1 MKKINWLTTIA
12 LCAVLLNFAAGCSN
26 GGLSGSGQADSSA
39 GHSENTSAAATT
51 ILPSPSTENAYG
63 GGTGNPAGAD
73 NGKDNSASAE
83 NVPAE
88 FNIPSITIAV
98 GERHAFSVRGWTANN
113 PAARAFYVSENAVI
127 GERPG
132 HDDLIIFYNGST
144 YTIPVTVTAQKQ
156 AEAEGKEET
165 SKAPVWMKQAL
176 EPNASV
182 WADGVNAL
190 AGLGDIWVEEEGSG
204 FFNVLK
210 TAYALTADER
220 AGKSSDAN
228 FCYGAAAANL
238 VHWWEK
244 ANQKPTSYKLKGDYT
259 TGYMESSVYNMFL
272 KKYNNGSGGDER
284 QPLYD
289 YFTDTT
295 GTKQTDSPRYVY
307 TFGGDNAFDAFCK
320 RMAWIYK
327 SHGTAAITYYDQRFP
342 SFRGKHIVNVWGYE
356 TDSSG
361 KISYVWIGDS
371 NMGDSN
377 EKPLRNSRLY
387 KCQVTYGADNLVY
400 LHHRGV
406 SNMLESMT
414 AVFKELTEE

>member
-1 MKKINWLTTIA
+1 MYFYEKINWLTTIA
-12 LCAVLLNFAAGCSN
+12 LCVVLLNFAAGCSN
-26 GGLSGSGQADSSA
+26 VGLSGSVQADSSA
-39 GHSENTSAAATT
+39 GHSEN
-51 ILPSPSTENAYG
+51 AYG
-63 GGTGNPAGAD
+63 GGTGNSAGP
-73 NGKDNSASAE
+73 DNSTSAE

-113 PAARAFYVSENAVI
+113 PNARAFYVSDNAVI
-127 GERPG
+127 GQKSG
-132 HDDLIIFYNGST
+132 DDDLIISYNGST
-144 YTIPVTVTAQKQ
+144 YTIPVTVTEKKQ
-156 AEAEGKEET
+156 AEAEVEVEEET
-165 SKAPVWMKQAL
+165 RKDPVWMKQAL
-176 EPNASV
+176 EPNAFV
-182 WADGVNAL
+182 WADGVNAP
-190 AGLGDIWVEEEGSG
+190 AELGDIWVEDEGSG

-220 AGKSSDAN
+220 TGKRSDAN

-244 ANQKPTSYKLKGDYT
+244 ANQGSTSYKLNGDYT
-259 TGYMESSVYNMFL
+259 TGYMESAVYNMFL
-272 KKYNNGSGGDER
+272 RKYNNGSGGDET

-295 GTKQTDSPRYVY
+295 ETKQTDSPRYVY
-307 TFGGDNAFDAFCK
+307 TFGADNAFDAFCK

-327 SHGTAAITYYDQRFP
+327 SHGTAAITYHDGRI
-342 SFRGKHIVNVWGYE
+342 SGKHIVNVWGYE
-356 TDSSG
+356 TDLSG

-377 EKPLRNSRLY
+377 MKPLRNSRLY

-406 SNMLESMT
+406 SNRLESMT

>member
-182 WADGVNAL
+182 WADGVNAT
-190 AGLGDIWVEEEGSG
+190 AGLGSIWVEGEGSG

-210 TAYALTADER
+210 TAYALTADEG
-220 AGKSSDAN
+220 AGKRSDAN

-238 VHWWEK
+238 VHWWEQ
-244 ANQKPTSYKLKGDYT
+244 ANQGSTSYKLNGDYT

-272 KKYNNGSGGDER
+272 RKYNNGSGGDET

-289 YFTDTT
+289 YFTDKT
-295 GTKQTDSPRYVY
+295 GTKQTDSLRYVY
-307 TFGGDNAFDAFCK
+307 TFGADNAFDAFGK

-327 SHGTAAITYYDQRFP
+327 SHGTAAITYHDGRI
-342 SFRGKHIVNVWGYE
+342 SGKHIVNVWGYE

-377 EKPLRNSRLY
+377 MKPLRNSRLY

-406 SNMLESMT
+406 SNRLESMT

>member
-26 GGLSGSGQADSSA
+26 VGLSGSVQADSSA
-39 GHSENTSAAATT
+39 GHSEN
-51 ILPSPSTENAYG
+51 AYG
-63 GGTGNPAGAD
+63 GGTGNSAGAD
-73 NGKDNSASAE
+73 NSAAAE

-113 PAARAFYVSENAVI
+113 PNARAFYVSDNAVI
-127 GERPG
+127 GQKSG
-132 HDDLIIFYNGST
+132 DDDLIISYNGST
-144 YTIPVTVTAQKQ
+144 YTIPVTVTEKKQ
-156 AEAEGKEET
+156 AEAEVEEET
-165 SKAPVWMKQAL
+165 RKDPVWMKQAL

-182 WADGVNAL
+182 WADGVNVP
-190 AGLGDIWVEEEGSG
+190 AGLGDIWVEDEGSG

-220 AGKSSDAN
+220 TGKRSDAN

-244 ANQKPTSYKLKGDYT
+244 ANQGSTSYTLNGDYT
-259 TGYMESSVYNMFL
+259 TGYMESNVYNTFL
-272 KKYNNGSGGDER
+272 GKYNNGSGGDER
-284 QPLYD
+284 EPLYG
-289 YFTDTT
+289 YFTDRT

-307 TFGGDNAFDAFCK
+307 TFGADNAFDAFCK
-320 RMAWIYK
+320 QMAWIYK
-327 SHGTAAITYYDQRFP
+327 SHGTAAITYYDGRI
-342 SFRGKHIVNVWGYE
+342 SGKHIVNVWGYE

-371 NMGDSN
+371 NMGNSN
-377 EKPLRNSRLY
+377 MKPLRNSRLY
-387 KCQVTYGADNLVY
+387 KCQVTYGADNAVY

-406 SNMLESMT
+406 SNRLESMT

>member
-12 LCAVLLNFAAGCSN
+12 LCVVLLNFAAGCSN
-26 GGLSGSGQADSSA
+26 VGLSGSVQADSSA
-39 GHSENTSAAATT
+39 GHSEN
-51 ILPSPSTENAYG
+51 AYG
-63 GGTGNPAGAD
+63 GGTGNSAGP
-73 NGKDNSASAE
+73 DNSASAE

-98 GERHAFSVRGWTANN
+98 GERHAFSVRGWTAYN
-113 PAARAFYVSENAVI
+113 PNARAFYVSENAVI
-127 GERPG
+127 GEHLG
-132 HDDLIIFYNGST
+132 HDDLNILYNGST
-144 YTIPVTVTAQKQ
+144 YTIPVTVTEKKQ
-156 AEAEGKEET
+156 AEAEVEVEEEMR
-165 SKAPVWMKQAL
+165 KDPVWMKQAL

-182 WADGVNAL
+182 WADGVNAP
-190 AGLGDIWVEEEGSG
+190 AELGIFWVEDEDSG

-210 TAYALTADER
+210 TAYALTPDEH
-220 AGKSSDAN
+220 AGKYSDAN

-244 ANQKPTSYKLKGDYT
+244 ANQGSTSYKLNGDYT

-272 KKYNNGSGGDER
+272 RKYNNGSGGDET

-289 YFTDTT
+289 YFTDKT
-295 GTKQTDSPRYVY
+295 GTKQTDSLRYVY
-307 TFGGDNAFDAFCK
+307 TFGADNAFDAFCK

-327 SHGTAAITYYDQRFP
+327 SHGTAAITYYDARFP

-377 EKPLRNSRLY
+377 MKPLRNSRLY
-387 KCQVTYGADNLVY
+387 KCQVTYGADNAVY

-406 SNMLESMT
+406 SNRLESMT

>member
-1 MKKINWLTTIA
+1 MKKINWLTIA

-73 NGKDNSASAE
+73 NSAAAE

-113 PAARAFYVSENAVI
+113 PAARAFYVSGDAVI
-127 GERPG
+127 GQQTG
-132 HDDLIIFYNGST
+132 HDDLIILYNGST

-182 WADGVNAL
+182 WADGVNAP
-190 AGLGDIWVEEEGSG
+190 AELGDIWLEEEGSG

-210 TAYALTADER
+210 TAYALTADEG
-220 AGKSSDAN
+220 AGKRSDAN

-244 ANQKPTSYKLKGDYT
+244 ANQGSTSYKLNGEYT
-259 TGYMESSVYNMFL
+259 TGYMESAVYNMFL
-272 KKYNNGSGGDER
+272 TKYNNGSGGDER
-284 QPLYD
+284 EPLYG
-289 YFTDTT
+289 YFTDKT

-327 SHGTAAITYYDQRFP
+327 SHGTAAITYHDGRI
-342 SFRGKHIVNVWGYE
+342 SGKHIVNVWGYE
-356 TDSSG
+356 TDSFG

-371 NMGDSN
+371 NMGN
-377 EKPLRNSRLY
+377 LNVQPLRNSRLY
-387 KCQVTYGADNLVY
+387 KRKITYGADNAVY
-400 LHHRGV
+400 LHHRDV
-406 SNMLESMT
+406 SNKLESMT

>member
-12 LCAVLLNFAAGCSN
+12 LCVVLLNFAAGCSN
-26 GGLSGSGQADSSA
+26 VGLSGSVQADSSA
-39 GHSENTSAAATT
+39 GHS
-51 ILPSPSTENAYG
+51 ENAYG

-73 NGKDNSASAE
+73 NSAAAE

-113 PAARAFYVSENAVI
+113 PNARAFYVSDNAVI
-127 GERPG
+127 GQKSG
-132 HDDLIIFYNGST
+132 DDDLIIFYNGST
-144 YTIPVTVTAQKQ
+144 YTIPVTVTEKKQ
-156 AEAEGKEET
+156 AEAEVEVEEET
-165 SKAPVWMKQAL
+165 RKDPVWMKQAL

-182 WADGVNAL
+182 WADGVNAP
-190 AGLGDIWVEEEGSG
+190 AGLESIWVEEEGSG

-210 TAYALTADER
+210 TAYALTLDEHTEKR
-220 AGKSSDAN
+220 SDAN

-244 ANQKPTSYKLKGDYT
+244 ANQGSTSYKLNGDYT

-272 KKYNNGSGGDER
+272 RKYNNGSGGDET

-289 YFTDTT
+289 YFTDKT

-327 SHGTAAITYYDQRFP
+327 SHGTAAITYHDGRI
-342 SFRGKHIVNVWGYE
+342 SGKHIVNVWGYE

-377 EKPLRNSRLY
+377 MKPLRNSRLY

-400 LHHRGV
+400 LHHRDV
-406 SNMLESMT
+406 SNRLESMT

>member
-12 LCAVLLNFAAGCSN
+12 LCVVLLNFAAGCSN
-26 GGLSGSGQADSSA
+26 VGLSGSVQADSSA
-39 GHSENTSAAATT
+39 GHSEN
-51 ILPSPSTENAYG
+51 AYG
-63 GGTGNPAGAD
+63 GGTGNSAGP
-73 NGKDNSASAE
+73 DNSTSAE

-88 FNIPSITIAV
+88 FNIPSITIPV

-113 PAARAFYVSENAVI
+113 PTARAFSVSENAVI
-127 GERPG
+127 GEHPG

-144 YTIPVTVTAQKQ
+144 YTIPVTVTEKKQ
-156 AEAEGKEET
+156 AEAEVEVEEET
-165 SKAPVWMKQAL
+165 RKDPVWMKQAL

-182 WADGVNAL
+182 WADGVNVP
-190 AGLGDIWVEEEGSG
+190 AGLGDIWVEDEDSG

-220 AGKSSDAN
+220 ARKRSDAN

-244 ANQKPTSYKLKGDYT
+244 ANQKPTSYKLNGDYT
-259 TGYMESSVYNMFL
+259 TGYMESAVYNMFL
-272 KKYNNGSGGDER
+272 TKYNNGSGGDET
-284 QPLYD
+284 QLLYN
-289 YFTDTT
+289 YFTEKT
-295 GTKQTDSPRYVY
+295 GTKQTDSLRYVY

-327 SHGTAAITYYDQRFP
+327 SHGTAAITYYDARFP
-342 SFRGKHIVNVWGYE
+342 FFRGKHIVNVWGYE

-371 NMGDSN
+371 NMGNSN
-377 EKPLRNSRLY
+377 VQPLRNSRLY
-387 KCQVTYGADNLVY
+387 KRKITYGADNAVY
-400 LHHRGV
+400 LHHCDV
-406 SNMLESMT
+406 SNKLESMT
-414 AVFKELTEE
+414 AVFKELTEG

>member
-1 MKKINWLTTIA
+1 M
-12 LCAVLLNFAAGCSN
+12 
-26 GGLSGSGQADSSA
+26 
-39 GHSENTSAAATT
+39 
-51 ILPSPSTENAYG
+51 PSPSTENAYG

-182 WADGVNAL
+182 WADGVNAP
-190 AGLGDIWVEEEGSG
+190 AGLESIWVEEEGSG

-210 TAYALTADER
+210 TAYALTADEG
-220 AGKSSDAN
+220 AGKRSDAN

-244 ANQKPTSYKLKGDYT
+244 AKQGSTSYKLNGDYT
-259 TGYMESSVYNMFL
+259 TGYMESSVYDMFL
-272 KKYNNGSGGDER
+272 GKYNNGSGGDET

-327 SHGTAAITYYDQRFP
+327 SHGTAAITYHDGRI
-342 SFRGKHIVNVWGYE
+342 SGKHIVNVWGYE
-356 TDSSG
+356 TDSFG

-371 NMGDSN
+371 NMGN
-377 EKPLRNSRLY
+377 LNVQPLRNSRLY
-387 KCQVTYGADNLVY
+387 KCKITYGADNAVY

-406 SNMLESMT
+406 SNRLESMT

>member
-1 MKKINWLTTIA
+1 MKKINWLTIA

-98 GERHAFSVRGWTANN
+98 GEWHAFSVRGWTANN

-182 WADGVNAL
+182 WADGVNAP
-190 AGLGDIWVEEEGSG
+190 AGLESIWVEEEGSG

-210 TAYALTADER
+210 TAYALTADEG
-220 AGKSSDAN
+220 AGKRSDAN

-244 ANQKPTSYKLKGDYT
+244 ANQKSTSYKRKGEYT
-259 TGYMESSVYNMFL
+259 TGYMESAVYNMFL
-272 KKYNNGSGGDER
+272 TKYNNGSGGDER

-307 TFGGDNAFDAFCK
+307 TFGADNAFDAFCK

-327 SHGTAAITYYDQRFP
+327 SHGTAAITYYDERFP

-371 NMGDSN
+371 NMGNSN
-377 EKPLRNSRLY
+377 MKPLRNSRLY
-387 KCQVTYGADNLVY
+387 KCKITYGADNAVY
-400 LHHRGV
+400 LHHCGV
-406 SNMLESMT
+406 SNRLESMT

>member
-12 LCAVLLNFAAGCSN
+12 LCVVLLNFAAGCSN
-26 GGLSGSGQADSSA
+26 VGLSGSGQADSSA

-98 GERHAFSVRGWTANN
+98 GERHTFSVRGWTANN
-113 PAARAFYVSENAVI
+113 PAARAFYVSGDAVI
-127 GERPG
+127 GQQTG
-132 HDDLIIFYNGST
+132 HDDLIILYNGST

-176 EPNASV
+176 EPNAFV
-182 WADGVNAL
+182 WADGVHAP
-190 AGLGDIWVEEEGSG
+190 AELGNIWVEDEDSG

-210 TAYALTADER
+210 TAYALTADEG
-220 AGKSSDAN
+220 AGKRSDAN

-244 ANQKPTSYKLKGDYT
+244 ANQGSTIYKRNGDYT

-272 KKYNNGSGGDER
+272 REYNKGSGGDET
-284 QPLYD
+284 QLLYN
-289 YFTDTT
+289 YFTEKT
-295 GTKQTDSPRYVY
+295 GTKQTDSLRYVY

-327 SHGTAAITYYDQRFP
+327 SHGTAAITYHDGRI
-342 SFRGKHIVNVWGYE
+342 SGKHIVNVWGYE
-356 TDSSG
+356 TDSFG

-371 NMGDSN
+371 NMGN
-377 EKPLRNSRLY
+377 LNVQPLRNSRLY
-387 KCQVTYGADNLVY
+387 KCKITYGADNAVY

-406 SNMLESMT
+406 SNRLESMT

>member
-1 MKKINWLTTIA
+1 M
-12 LCAVLLNFAAGCSN
+12 
-26 GGLSGSGQADSSA
+26 
-39 GHSENTSAAATT
+39 
-51 ILPSPSTENAYG
+51 
-63 GGTGNPAGAD
+63 
-73 NGKDNSASAE
+73 
-83 NVPAE
+83 PAE

-113 PAARAFYVSENAVI
+113 PAARAFSVSENAVI

-132 HDDLIIFYNGST
+132 HDDLNILYNGST
-144 YTIPVTVTAQKQ
+144 YTIPVTVTEKKQ
-156 AEAEGKEET
+156 AEAEVEVEEEMR
-165 SKAPVWMKQAL
+165 KDPVWMKQAL

-182 WADGVNAL
+182 WADGVNAP
-190 AGLGDIWVEEEGSG
+190 AGLESIWVEEEGSG

-210 TAYALTADER
+210 TAYALTADEG
-220 AGKSSDAN
+220 AGKRSDAN

-244 ANQKPTSYKLKGDYT
+244 ANQGSTSYKLNGEYT
-259 TGYMESSVYNMFL
+259 TGYMESAVYNMFL
-272 KKYNNGSGGDER
+272 TKYNNGSGGDET

-289 YFTDTT
+289 YFTEKT
-295 GTKQTDSPRYVY
+295 GTKQTDSLRYVY

-327 SHGTAAITYYDQRFP
+327 SHGTAAITYHDARFP
-342 SFRGKHIVNVWGYE
+342 FFRGKHIVNVWGYE

-377 EKPLRNSRLY
+377 VKPLRDSRLY
-387 KCQVTYGADNLVY
+387 KCKITYGERDAVY

-406 SNMLESMT
+406 SNRLESMT
-414 AVFKELTEE
+414 AVFKELTEG

>member
-12 LCAVLLNFAAGCSN
+12 LCVVLLNFAAGCSN
-26 GGLSGSGQADSSA
+26 VGLSGSVQADSSA
-39 GHSENTSAAATT
+39 GHS
-51 ILPSPSTENAYG
+51 ENAYG
-63 GGTGNPAGAD
+63 GGTGNPAGA
-73 NGKDNSASAE
+73 DNSASAE

-127 GERPG
+127 GQKSG

-182 WADGVNAL
+182 WADGVNAT

-210 TAYALTADER
+210 TAYALTLDER

-244 ANQKPTSYKLKGDYT
+244 ANQGSTSYKLNGDYT

-272 KKYNNGSGGDER
+272 RKYNNGSGGDET

-289 YFTDTT
+289 YFTDKT

-327 SHGTAAITYYDQRFP
+327 SHGTAAITYYDARFP

-377 EKPLRNSRLY
+377 MKPLRNSRLY
-387 KCQVTYGADNLVY
+387 KCQVTYGANNAVY

-406 SNMLESMT
+406 SNRLESMT

>member
-1 MKKINWLTTIA
+1 MKKINRLTTIA
-12 LCAVLLNFAAGCSN
+12 LCVVLLNFAAGCSN
-26 GGLSGSGQADSSA
+26 VGLSGSVQADSSA
-39 GHSENTSAAATT
+39 GHS
-51 ILPSPSTENAYG
+51 ENAYG

-73 NGKDNSASAE
+73 NSAAAE

-113 PAARAFYVSENAVI
+113 PAARAFYVSDNAVI
-127 GERPG
+127 GEQPG
-132 HDDLIIFYNGST
+132 HDDLIISYNGST
-144 YTIPVTVTAQKQ
+144 YTIPVTVTEKKQ
-156 AEAEGKEET
+156 AEAEVEVEEET
-165 SKAPVWMKQAL
+165 RKDPAWMKQAL

-182 WADGVNAL
+182 WADGVNAP
-190 AGLGDIWVEEEGSG
+190 AEFGIFWVEDEDSG

-210 TAYALTADER
+210 TAYALTLDER
-220 AGKSSDAN
+220 AGKRSDAN

-244 ANQKPTSYKLKGDYT
+244 ANQKPTSYKLNGDYT
-259 TGYMESSVYNMFL
+259 TGYMESSVYDMFL
-272 KKYNNGSGGDER
+272 GKYNNGSGGDET

-327 SHGTAAITYYDQRFP
+327 SHGTAAITYHDGRI
-342 SFRGKHIVNVWGYE
+342 SGKHIVNVWGYE

-371 NMGDSN
+371 NMGNSN
-377 EKPLRNSRLY
+377 VQPLRNSRLY
-387 KCQVTYGADNLVY
+387 KRKITYGADNAVY
-400 LHHRGV
+400 LHHRDV
-406 SNMLESMT
+406 SNKLESMT

>member
-1 MKKINWLTTIA
+1 MKKINWLTIA

-182 WADGVNAL
+182 WADGANAP
-190 AGLGDIWVEEEGSG
+190 AGLESIWVEEEGSG

-210 TAYALTADER
+210 TAYALTLDEH
-220 AGKSSDAN
+220 AGKRSDAN

-244 ANQKPTSYKLKGDYT
+244 ANQGSTSYKLNGDYT
-259 TGYMESSVYNMFL
+259 TGYMEQ
-272 KKYNNGSGGDER
+272 G
-284 QPLYD
+284 
-289 YFTDTT
+289 
-295 GTKQTDSPRYVY
+295 
-307 TFGGDNAFDAFCK
+307 K
-320 RMAWIYK
+320 RM
-327 SHGTAAITYYDQRFP
+327 
-342 SFRGKHIVNVWGYE
+342 
-356 TDSSG
+356 
-361 KISYVWIGDS
+361 
-371 NMGDSN
+371 
-377 EKPLRNSRLY
+377 
-387 KCQVTYGADNLVY
+387 
-400 LHHRGV
+400 
-406 SNMLESMT
+406 
-414 AVFKELTEE
+414 

>member
-1 MKKINWLTTIA
+1 MKKINWLTIA

-182 WADGVNAL
+182 WADGVNAPT
-190 AGLGDIWVEEEGSG
+190 GLESIWVEEEGSG

-210 TAYALTADER
+210 TAYALTADEG
-220 AGKSSDAN
+220 AGKRSDAN

-238 VHWWEK
+238 VHWWEE
-244 ANQKPTSYKLKGDYT
+244 ANQKSTSYKRKGEYT
-259 TGYMESSVYNMFL
+259 TGYMESAVYNMFL
-272 KKYNNGSGGDER
+272 TKYNNGSGGDER
-284 QPLYD
+284 EPLYG
-289 YFTDTT
+289 YFTDKT

-377 EKPLRNSRLY
+377 MKPLRNSRLY
-387 KCQVTYGADNLVY
+387 KCQVTYGADNAVY
-400 LHHRGV
+400 LHYRDV
-406 SNMLESMT
+406 SNRLESMT

>member
-1 MKKINWLTTIA
+1 MKKINWLTIA

-144 YTIPVTVTAQKQ
+144 YTIPVTVTEKKQ
-156 AEAEGKEET
+156 AEAEVEVEEET
-165 SKAPVWMKQAL
+165 RKDPVWMKQAL

-182 WADGVNAL
+182 WADGVNAP
-190 AGLGDIWVEEEGSG
+190 AGLESIWVEEEGSG

-210 TAYALTADER
+210 TAYALTADEG
-220 AGKSSDAN
+220 AGKRSDAN

-244 ANQKPTSYKLKGDYT
+244 ANQKPTSYKRKGEYT
-259 TGYMESSVYNMFL
+259 TGYMESAVYNMFL
-272 KKYNNGSGGDER
+272 TKYNNGSGGDET

-327 SHGTAAITYYDQRFP
+327 SHGTAAITYHDGRI
-342 SFRGKHIVNVWGYE
+342 SGKHIVNVWGYE
-356 TDSSG
+356 TDSFR

-371 NMGDSN
+371 NMGN
-377 EKPLRNSRLY
+377 LNVQPLRNSRLY
-387 KCQVTYGADNLVY
+387 KCKITYGADNAVY

-406 SNMLESMT
+406 SNRLESMT

>member
-1 MKKINWLTTIA
+1 MKKINWLTIA

-63 GGTGNPAGAD
+63 GGTGNSAGP
-73 NGKDNSASAE
+73 NNSASAE

-113 PAARAFYVSENAVI
+113 PAARAFSVSDNAVI

-182 WADGVNAL
+182 WADGVNAP
-190 AGLGDIWVEEEGSG
+190 AGLESIWVEEEGSG

-210 TAYALTADER
+210 TAYALTADEG
-220 AGKSSDAN
+220 AGKRSDAN

-244 ANQKPTSYKLKGDYT
+244 ANQKSTSYKRKGEYT
-259 TGYMESSVYNMFL
+259 TGYMESAVYNTFL
-272 KKYNNGSGGDER
+272 GKYNNGSGGDER
-284 QPLYD
+284 EPLYD

-377 EKPLRNSRLY
+377 MKPLRNSRLY
-387 KCQVTYGADNLVY
+387 KCQVTYGADNAVY
-400 LHHRGV
+400 LHHRDV
-406 SNMLESMT
+406 SNRLESMT

>member
-26 GGLSGSGQADSSA
+26 VGLSGSVQADSSA

-182 WADGVNAL
+182 WADGVNAP
-190 AGLGDIWVEEEGSG
+190 AGLESIWVEEEGSG

-210 TAYALTADER
+210 TAYALTADEH
-220 AGKSSDAN
+220 AGKRSDAN

-244 ANQKPTSYKLKGDYT
+244 ANQGSTSYTLKGDYT

-272 KKYNNGSGGDER
+272 RKYNNGSGGDET
-284 QPLYD
+284 QPLYG
-289 YFTDTT
+289 YFTDKT

-307 TFGGDNAFDAFCK
+307 TFGGDNAFDAFGK

-327 SHGTAAITYYDQRFP
+327 SHGTAAITYYDKRFQ
-342 SFRGKHIVNVWGYE
+342 SFMGKHIVNVWGYE
-356 TDSSG
+356 TDSFG

-371 NMGDSN
+371 NMGNLN
-377 EKPLRNSRLY
+377 EQPLRNSRLY
-387 KCQVTYGADNLVY
+387 KCKITYGADNAVY
-400 LHHRGV
+400 LHHRDV
-406 SNMLESMT
+406 SNRLESMT

>member
-1 MKKINWLTTIA
+1 MKKINWLTIA

-63 GGTGNPAGAD
+63 GGTGSPAGAD
-73 NGKDNSASAE
+73 FGNVNCASAE

-165 SKAPVWMKQAL
+165 SKAPLWMKQAL

-182 WADGVNAL
+182 WADGVNAP
-190 AGLGDIWVEEEGSG
+190 AGLGDIWVEEEDSG

-210 TAYALTADER
+210 TAYALTLDER
-220 AGKSSDAN
+220 AGKRSDAN

-244 ANQKPTSYKLKGDYT
+244 ANQGSTSYKLNGDYT
-259 TGYMESSVYNMFL
+259 TGCLSASFL
-272 KKYNNGSGGDER
+272 FY
-284 QPLYD
+284 Q
-289 YFTDTT
+289 
-295 GTKQTDSPRYVY
+295 
-307 TFGGDNAFDAFCK
+307 
-320 RMAWIYK
+320 
-327 SHGTAAITYYDQRFP
+327 
-342 SFRGKHIVNVWGYE
+342 
-356 TDSSG
+356 
-361 KISYVWIGDS
+361 
-371 NMGDSN
+371 
-377 EKPLRNSRLY
+377 
-387 KCQVTYGADNLVY
+387 
-400 LHHRGV
+400 
-406 SNMLESMT
+406 
-414 AVFKELTEE
+414 

>member
-12 LCAVLLNFAAGCSN
+12 LCVVLLNFAAGCSN
-26 GGLSGSGQADSSA
+26 VGLSGSVQADSSA
-39 GHSENTSAAATT
+39 GHS
-51 ILPSPSTENAYG
+51 ENAYG

-73 NGKDNSASAE
+73 NSAAAE

-113 PAARAFYVSENAVI
+113 PNARAFYVSDNAVI
-127 GERPG
+127 GQKSG
-132 HDDLIIFYNGST
+132 DDDLIIFYNGST
-144 YTIPVTVTAQKQ
+144 HTIPVIVTEKKQ
-156 AEAEGKEET
+156 AEAEVEVEEET
-165 SKAPVWMKQAL
+165 RKDPVWMKQAL

-182 WADGVNAL
+182 WADGVNAP
-190 AGLGDIWVEEEGSG
+190 AELGSIWVEDEDSG

-210 TAYALTADER
+210 TAYALTLDER
-220 AGKSSDAN
+220 AGKRSDAN

-244 ANQKPTSYKLKGDYT
+244 ANQKPTSYKLNGDYT

-272 KKYNNGSGGDER
+272 RKYNNGSGGDET

-289 YFTDTT
+289 YFTDKT

-307 TFGGDNAFDAFCK
+307 TFGADNAFDAFCK

-327 SHGTAAITYYDQRFP
+327 SHGTAAITYYDKRFQ
-342 SFRGKHIVNVWGYE
+342 SFMGKHIVNVWGYE

-377 EKPLRNSRLY
+377 MKPLRNSRLY
-387 KCQVTYGADNLVY
+387 KCKITYGSDNAVY

-406 SNMLESMT
+406 SNRLESMT

>member
-98 GERHAFSVRGWTANN
+98 GERHTFSVRGWTANN
-113 PAARAFYVSENAVI
+113 PAARAFYVSGDAVI
-127 GERPG
+127 GQQTG
-132 HDDLIIFYNGST
+132 HDDLIILYNGST
-144 YTIPVTVTAQKQ
+144 YTIPVTVTAKKQ

-176 EPNASV
+176 EPNAFV
-182 WADGVNAL
+182 WADGVNAS
-190 AGLGDIWVEEEGSG
+190 AGHRSIWVEEEDSG

-210 TAYALTADER
+210 IAYALTLDER
-220 AGKSSDAN
+220 AGKRSDAN

-244 ANQKPTSYKLKGDYT
+244 ANQKPTSYKLTGDYT
-259 TGYMESSVYNMFL
+259 TGYRESDV
-272 KKYNNGSGGDER
+272 
-284 QPLYD
+284 
-289 YFTDTT
+289 
-295 GTKQTDSPRYVY
+295 
-307 TFGGDNAFDAFCK
+307 
-320 RMAWIYK
+320 
-327 SHGTAAITYYDQRFP
+327 
-342 SFRGKHIVNVWGYE
+342 
-356 TDSSG
+356 
-361 KISYVWIGDS
+361 
-371 NMGDSN
+371 
-377 EKPLRNSRLY
+377 
-387 KCQVTYGADNLVY
+387 
-400 LHHRGV
+400 
-406 SNMLESMT
+406 
-414 AVFKELTEE
+414 